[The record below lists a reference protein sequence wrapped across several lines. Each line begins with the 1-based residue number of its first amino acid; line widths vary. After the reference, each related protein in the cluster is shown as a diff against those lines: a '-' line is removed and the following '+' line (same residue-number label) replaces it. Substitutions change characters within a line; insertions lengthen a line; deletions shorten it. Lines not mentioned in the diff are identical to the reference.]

1 MKLDVKIAQHR
12 DYLMHRIRYLW
23 LDSKSE
29 LAAAKNQVT
38 TEAEM
43 VGRRVQ
49 ILESQ
54 SAVETPLKLQVAR
67 LKPLMTTP
75 APSSQHST
83 FSFFF
88 YICSI

>member
-1 MKLDVKIAQHR
+1 MKPDVKIAQHR
-12 DYLMHRIRYLW
+12 EYLMHGIRYLW
-23 LDSKSE
+23 LVSKSE
-29 LAAAKNQVT
+29 MAAAENQVT
-38 TEAEM
+38 SDREM

-54 SAVETPLKLQVAR
+54 SADETPLRLQVAR
-67 LKPLMTTP
+67 LEPLMTTP

-83 FSFFF
+83 FFFF